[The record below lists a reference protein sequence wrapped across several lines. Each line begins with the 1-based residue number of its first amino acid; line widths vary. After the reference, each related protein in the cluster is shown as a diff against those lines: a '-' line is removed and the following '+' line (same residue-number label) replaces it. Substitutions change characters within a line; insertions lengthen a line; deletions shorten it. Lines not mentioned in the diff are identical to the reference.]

1 MIEIVSHRGWWL
13 TKPEKN
19 SEVAFRRSFEAGFGT
34 ETDIRDYHGKLYI
47 SHDVPTGN
55 EMPFDTFLEIFVSYN
70 PQLPLFLNIK
80 SDGIDGLIKE
90 QLERFNVQN
99 YFTFDMSV
107 PEMVKYN
114 KNDVKFL
121 SRLSDIEHK
130 PVLAENASGIW
141 VDQFYNDWQSPE
153 IINAVT
159 TSNHTLCFVSP

>member
-1 MIEIVSHRGWWL
+1 MKL
-13 TKPEKN
+13 TVRF
-19 SEVAFRRSFEAGFGT
+19 SVATS
-34 ETDIRDYHGKLYI
+34 
-47 SHDVPTGN
+47 
-55 EMPFDTFLEIFVSYN
+55 
-70 PQLPLFLNIK
+70 
-80 SDGIDGLIKE
+80 GIDGLIKE

-121 SRLSDIEHK
+121 SCLSDIEHK
-130 PVLAENASGIW
+130 PVLAENSSGIW

-159 TSNHTLCFVSP
+159 TSNHTLCFVSPELHGRPYNNYWAELKQWLQTDQLHSKHEMLCTDLPLEAFEYFYKDILDQEL